1 MDILHDRLCIYKRK
15 YLARFFSQWECCIQK
30 LQRKSKHILRSMI
43 FFFENPAV
51 YEIMWK
57 NMVQS
62 YRPLMRIGC
71 MRFLCWI
78 TKATDTHSVYVILL
92 LFHGNNEC
100 TNAPQC
106 YVCSYST
113 LPALSLLVWNYNFV
127 TLVNTHIV
135 RCVLYCPIFT
145 DICLK
150 IEQIKGAYKR
160 RTQQSI
166 INWIISW
173 RSVKRRV
180 S

>member
-1 MDILHDRLCIYKRK
+1 
-15 YLARFFSQWECCIQK
+15 
-30 LQRKSKHILRSMI
+30 MI

-135 RCVLYCPIFT
+135 RCVLYCPIFA

-166 INWIISW
+166 IN
-173 RSVKRRV
+173 
-180 S
+180 